1 MTKAA
6 GVILAV
12 APALTIFGIKVVLVL
27 FVADGIDARLPF
39 HTNYQRIAEAWT
51 WPIVVTAMA
60 TIAAVPLA
68 AFVLLGRR
76 EDAETDTASS

>member
-1 MTKAA
+1 M
-6 GVILAV
+6 LY
-12 APALTIFGIKVVLVL
+12 
-27 FVADGIDARLPF
+27 VADGIDAGLPF
-39 HTNYQRIAEAWT
+39 QTNYQRIAQAWT

-76 EDAETDTASS
+76 EDAEKDTASS